1 MNKLLF
7 GLAVGALLGAVA
19 YKKMEDSKI
28 PEKALESAHEK
39 LKGK

>member
-7 GLAVGALLGAVA
+7 GLTIGAVIGAVA

-39 LKGK
+39 LKCK